1 MHPFF
6 HGLIFG
12 LVFVFLIG
20 PAFFALIQTSM
31 QSGLRAAIFLA
42 LGISCSDV
50 IYVILTILGISSFLE
65 NPEFKFWISI
75 CGSVILIGYGVYTWM
90 KKPPDYEDVELEDRA
105 LLFKYWVKG
114 FFLNGFN
121 PFIILFWVSWVSFVS
136 VNYDYNS
143 YDQRFFFAGVLATI
157 LSSDITKAVI
167 ANKKKHLINPRWF
180 QRLNKVVSLILILFG
195 LRIIYFLF
203 ETYVGF

>member
-12 LVFVFLIG
+12 LVFIFFIG
-20 PAFFALIQTSM
+20 PAFFALIQTSI

-42 LGISCSDV
+42 FGISFSD
-50 IYVILTILGISSFLE
+50 ILYVLLTNLGISSLLDH
-65 NPEFKFWISI
+65 PEFKFWISI
-75 CGSVILIGYGVYTWM
+75 GGAVILIGYGIYTWM
-90 KKPPDYEDVELEDRA
+90 KKPPTYEEVTLEDRT
-105 LLFKYWVKG
+105 LLIKYWVKG
-114 FFLNGFN
+114 FLLNGLN

-136 VNYDYNS
+136 VNYNYSS
-143 YDQRFFFAGVLATI
+143 YDQRFFFGGVLVTI
-157 LSSDITKAVI
+157 LSSDIAKAII

-203 ETYVGF
+203 ETFVGF